1 MTITDPNSIFSAI
14 EPLSR
19 SERTKSTDRA
29 EEAIAVIFRPPAAIQ
44 PEAAPEP
51 TARTPQTPRA
61 QRFMTTA
68 DGADSI
74 DDAASV
80 HSSSPS
86 FSPSPTP
93 TLPRARSGRHS
104 RRRHA
109 GPGRPR

>member
-19 SERTKSTDRA
+19 SERTKPTDRA
-29 EEAIAVIFRPPAAIQ
+29 EEAVAVIFRPPAMQ

-51 TARTPQTPRA
+51 TDHAPQTPQA

-68 DGADSI
+68 DAADSI
-74 DDAASV
+74 DDAASGQ
-80 HSSSPS
+80 STSPW

-93 TLPRARSGRHS
+93 ALPRAKSGRHS

-109 GPGRPR
+109 GPGHPR